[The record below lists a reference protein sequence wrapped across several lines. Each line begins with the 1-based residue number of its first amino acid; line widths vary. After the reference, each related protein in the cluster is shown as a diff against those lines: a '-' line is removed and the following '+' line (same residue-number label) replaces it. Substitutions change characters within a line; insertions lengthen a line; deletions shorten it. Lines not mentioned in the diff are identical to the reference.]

1 MGSKDS
7 PKVHKKE
14 NENWSEAHILLP
26 FGGLS
31 LSLLWYSVFSCN
43 LYLEDACRKRNLIIR
58 LGSKRWEA
66 IRENKTLIF
75 FLPCCGSDLI
85 VVKLTMLAI
94 SRLYEQL
101 SNTNSILIAC
111 TSLRKWYT
119 DPWLDKSSATQAGGI
134 FNSKF
139 QTMERRTWWEKNLAQ
154 LSKLQF
160 VKLYLG
166 CRKPHV
172 YPRVIHVPC
181 AVQKLCAYQGTRQ
194 DTKRA
199 EN

>member
-7 PKVHKKE
+7 PKLHKKE
-14 NENWSEAHILLP
+14 NDNWSEAHILLP
-26 FGGLS
+26 FGDLS

-43 LYLEDACRKRNLIIR
+43 LYLEDACRKRNWIIR
-58 LGSKRWEA
+58 LASKQWEA

-85 VVKLTMLAI
+85 VDKLTMLAI
-94 SRLYEQL
+94 SQLYEQL

-111 TSLRKWYT
+111 NSLRKWYT
-119 DPWLDKSSATQAGGI
+119 NPWLDKSSATQAGGI
-134 FNSKF
+134 FNAKF
-139 QTMERRTWWEKNLAQ
+139 QTMERWTWSEKNLAQ

-166 CRKPHV
+166 CRKSHV
-172 YPRVIHVPC
+172 YPPVIHVPC
-181 AVQKLCAYQGTRQ
+181 VVQKLRAYQGTHK